1 MTSGSGRSFSEQAI
15 ATEGPPM
22 VNNMNRLWATTG
34 NLQEHKQD
42 IFGNKLKPVMFSAR
56 VHVILVPSITD
67 YESAGLTNDL
77 WWKDDDYTQFKQSA
91 LKEVRNFM
99 IEKAITNSKD
109 AIKILYQ
116 NMDCDDL
123 ERIAKEIDLGITAE
137 QSVLASKLQE
147 SIKQQQADN
156 KTEQHT
162 PFEEAD
168 RQQQQ
173 QQLSSRSEGPVP
185 LELNPVNASQAAQ
198 AAPRDEKME
207 KKKVEKFIF
216 KPEAAINAEMNNIE
230 AGLPHFHRKLNYMVR
245 SHSFSVNS
253 GSKKMISDSEVLN
266 AFHSKTDLDLIHE
279 KCSRGH
285 FPKILHA
292 FHSDGELP
300 SRLQRQQLQ
309 QEHQER
315 QQELQHE
322 RQTTSSSLEGEQKLQ
337 SNNIHNHHQQQQQP
351 QQPVHPLALLCS

>member
-34 NLQEHKQD
+34 NLQDHKQD

-99 IEKAITNSKD
+99 IEKSITNSKD

-147 SIKQQQADN
+147 SIKQQGD
-156 KTEQHT
+156 KTEQYT
-162 PFEEAD
+162 PFDEAD
-168 RQQQQ
+168 QQRQQQQ
-173 QQLSSRSEGPVP
+173 QQLSSRSEVPVP
-185 LELNPVNASQAAQ
+185 LELNSVNASQAAGAMPCDHQ
-198 AAPRDEKME
+198 VE

-285 FPKILHA
+285 FPKILHT

-309 QEHQER
+309 QEHQQR

-322 RQTTSSSLEGEQKLQ
+322 QQTTSSSSEGEQKVQ
-337 SNNIHNHHQQQQQP
+337 STNTNHHHQQQP